1 MKNAISLKGLTYV
14 VVAFVMFLS
23 SCKDNNSIDFT
34 ANDAT
39 NIEGE
44 STSDAFISDATDVST
59 DAVNGYSDAQLNGGR
74 TDEASGFGDN
84 DRLKCAT
91 VTVVKSDN
99 STDGRPAGVITIVFP
114 ADGSC
119 KDARGNVRKGT
130 ITITY
135 AGRKFLPNS
144 TMVTTFTN
152 YTINGIKIEGTHTIT
167 NVSASTADFPKFTVV
182 IAGGKVTFLNG
193 QTITREQTFTR
204 EWQRATNPAQDKW
217 VLLAG
222 SRAAGTTRNGKDYV
236 MEVTKDVVHSRACQI
251 SNKTF
256 IAVSGEKKFTTEN
269 KQIIV
274 NFGEGT
280 CDNVITVTVNGKS
293 REVTVN
299 GDGN

>member
-1 MKNAISLKGLTYV
+1 
-14 VVAFVMFLS
+14 MFFS
-23 SCKDNNSIDFT
+23 SCKDNNTIDFT
-34 ANDAT
+34 ANDAA

-44 STSDAFISDATDVST
+44 TTSDAFISDATDVST
-59 DAVNGYSDAQLNGGR
+59 DAVDGYSDAQLNGGR
-74 TDEASGFGDN
+74 VDAASGFANN

-91 VTVVKSDN
+91 VTVTKSPN
-99 STDGRPAGVITIVFP
+99 STGERPAGVITIVFP

-119 KDARGNVRKGT
+119 VDSRGNVRRGT

-144 TMVTTFTN
+144 TLVTAFTN

-204 EWQRATNPAQDKW
+204 EWQRAANPTQDKW

-222 SRAAGTTRNGKDYV
+222 SKAAGTTRNGKDYV

-269 KQIIV
+269 KQILV
-274 NFGEGT
+274 NFGEGA
-280 CDNVITVTVNGKS
+280 CDNVITVTVNGRS